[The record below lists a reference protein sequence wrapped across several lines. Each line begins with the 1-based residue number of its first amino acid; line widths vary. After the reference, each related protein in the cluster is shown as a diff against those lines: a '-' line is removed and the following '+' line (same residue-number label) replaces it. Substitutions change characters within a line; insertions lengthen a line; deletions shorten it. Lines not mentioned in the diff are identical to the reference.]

1 MRKATP
7 RAKRGSRRPKKI
19 GKFKSALEHKA
30 SLLLGEEWEYEPY
43 DVEYVM
49 ERKYKPDFVKGDTL
63 IEVKGFF
70 RTGDQAKYLAVK
82 DQLEREDE
90 GKELVFCFSN
100 PDKKVRKGAKMSM
113 ADWCNR
119 HGFRYFHIN
128 DIGRIKNGSASSSE

>member
-1 MRKATP
+1 
-7 RAKRGSRRPKKI
+7 
-19 GKFKSALEHKA
+19 
-30 SLLLGEEWEYEPY
+30 
-43 DVEYVM
+43 M